1 MARIPVKVTKNIQP
15 PIAAGKYHRLICMTG
30 KNKGTCY
37 YIADKRVLMGR
48 SIKTD
53 IQIYDNQASREHF
66 ELARV
71 GEDYVLTD
79 LGSQNGVFV
88 NDFKVSQHKLKNGD
102 KIIVGSTVYK
112 YSFLEV
118 VPDVPA
124 LYEEDDE
131 EEEEEVTDV
140 KPRKGK
146 NKKNSSKGRKKDNK
160 KVLILGG
167 VLLAVFLFVPDESE
181 DKKKKAAPKSTQAN
195 ALIDKGEKEEFTYS
209 GDLDPALR
217 DKLEAYIHRG
227 RREAREGNY
236 IRALEEFTL
245 ARTLDPRNGSV
256 AFYIN
261 RATQRLT
268 EKVKEINEQAF
279 RFRSA
284 KMYTAAHGKYCIV
297 IKMLEQYKD
306 NRDLQSRYEQAEA
319 DAKEMSEKMGLE
331 RNEVNCK

>member
-1 MARIPVKVTKNIQP
+1 MARVPVKVTKNIQP

-37 YIADKRVLMGR
+37 YIGDKRVLMGR

-53 IQIYDNQASREHF
+53 IQIYDGQASREHF
-66 ELARV
+66 ELAKV
-71 GEDYVLTD
+71 GDDYILTD
-79 LGSQNGVFV
+79 LGSQNGVYV

-102 KIIVGSTVYK
+102 KVIVGSTVYK

-118 VPDVPA
+118 VPDLPSV
-124 LYEEDDE
+124 YEEEDEDEDEFE
-131 EEEEEVTDV
+131 EENT
-140 KPRKGK
+140 KSNIKKKGAK
-146 NKKNSSKGRKKDNK
+146 NKKKDNK
-160 KVLILGG
+160 KILIYG
-167 VLLAVFLFVPDESE
+167 VLLVGLYIFLDADSGKQ
-181 DKKKKAAPKSTQAN
+181 KKKKKTGTTDNS
-195 ALIDKGEKEEFTYS
+195 ALIDKGEKQRLSYTSE
-209 GDLDPALR
+209 LDPDLKE
-217 DKLEAYIHRG
+217 KLEAYIHRG

-268 EKVKEINEQAF
+268 ENIKEIDEQAA

-284 KMYTAAHGKYCIV
+284 KMFSSAHGKYCI
-297 IKMLEQYKD
+297 ILKMLEKYKD
-306 NRDLQSRYEQAEA
+306 NRDLEARYEQAEK
-319 DAKEMSEKMGLE
+319 DAKEMSQKIGLD
-331 RNEVNCK
+331 RDAVNCK